1 MRKIVITTTSGQV
14 IKGELCPY
22 DNLFESILNMLTNY
36 GYNYSHLKD
45 YSIS

>member
-1 MRKIVITTTSGQV
+1 MRTIVIRTTCGQV
-14 IKGELCPY
+14 IKGELYPY
-22 DNLFESILNMLTNY
+22 DNLFESIVNMLTNY

>member
-1 MRKIVITTTSGQV
+1 MRTIVIRTVCGEV

-22 DNLFESILNMLTNY
+22 DNLIESILNMLTNY